1 MKTKKKVMIG
11 VLTGILCVGSSF
23 SAMAGTWQKD
33 STGWW
38 WREDNGSYPVNTW
51 QWIDGDR
58 DGTAECYYFDHN
70 GYCLMNTA
78 TPDGYQVNASG
89 AWTVNGTVQRQGASQ
104 SQQNV
109 SKSTA
114 QKLCSITDHI
124 FQECGFVNYGNGG
137 SSIKSMSISAS
148 DLSSEQKAWVLYAY
162 QYNCSDR
169 RITEV
174 QEGWE
179 YQHRALASDMKEI
192 MGEIFGTVTNNDMKA
207 YENRYASVKGNYYY
221 MDATGDFGAMMSPY
235 LLSSDNLSAVIE
247 NGQIKLSGNVMESQ
261 SEDWVPVKQ
270 FEAYFAPKSGS
281 CLDGYRFERL
291 TVR

>member
-1 MKTKKKVMIG
+1 
-11 VLTGILCVGSSF
+11 
-23 SAMAGTWQKD
+23 
-33 STGWW
+33 
-38 WREDNGSYPVNTW
+38 
-51 QWIDGDR
+51 
-58 DGTAECYYFDHN
+58 
-70 GYCLMNTA
+70 
-78 TPDGYQVNASG
+78 
-89 AWTVNGTVQRQGASQ
+89 
-104 SQQNV
+104 
-109 SKSTA
+109 
-114 QKLCSITDHI
+114 
-124 FQECGFVNYGNGG
+124 
-137 SSIKSMSISAS
+137 MSISAS
-148 DLSSEQKAWVLYAY
+148 YLSSEQKAWVLYAY